1 MRKPEESLEDFTVK
15 AIAIE
20 KASEPARV
28 ASLRFRG
35 QVEVLRP
42 LASWD
47 GPADAG
53 PPVSRLPWF
62 QRSLAVVGG
71 LAVIALMFLS
81 AIFFGM
87 YDQPAVPSVGLSD
100 PATDHG
106 PMRMERPLKPDIF
119 ATQNSTPAGDELSQ
133 VRSIVKPR
141 SERPR
146 VQVTAYKP
154 RRQPRRPQPA
164 VPRFVP
170 TTLVI
175 YAENGE
181 IKKRIEPR
189 ISAVYKKP
197 LTITN

>member
-87 YDQPAVPSVGLSD
+87 YDQPAEPSVGLSD

-106 PMRMERPLKPDIF
+106 PMRTERPLKPDIF
-119 ATQNSTPAGDELSQ
+119 AAQNSTPAGDELPQ

-146 VQVTAYKP
+146 VQVAAYRP
-154 RRQPRRPQPA
+154 RRQSRRPPV

-189 ISAVYKKP
+189 LSAVYKKP

>member
-1 MRKPEESLEDFTVK
+1 MAPSRHRQQASKQRKCDRDAFFLKPHMDSHYTFDGREICFHPFYVRNPEVGHKNARHNKWTGGTIGYVQSLDYRALPGSYMRKPEESLEDFTVK

-28 ASLRFRG
+28 ASLHFRG

-81 AIFFGM
+81 AIFF
-87 YDQPAVPSVGLSD
+87 
-100 PATDHG
+100 
-106 PMRMERPLKPDIF
+106 
-119 ATQNSTPAGDELSQ
+119 
-133 VRSIVKPR
+133 
-141 SERPR
+141 
-146 VQVTAYKP
+146 
-154 RRQPRRPQPA
+154 
-164 VPRFVP
+164 
-170 TTLVI
+170 
-175 YAENGE
+175 
-181 IKKRIEPR
+181 
-189 ISAVYKKP
+189 
-197 LTITN
+197 

>member
-20 KASEPARV
+20 KAAEPARV

-53 PPVSRLPWF
+53 PSASRLPWF

-87 YDQPAVPSVGLSD
+87 YDQPAEPSVTLSD
-100 PATDHG
+100 PATDHS
-106 PMRMERPLKPDIF
+106 PMRTERPLKPDIF
-119 ATQNSTPAGDELSQ
+119 AAQNSTPAGDVLPP
-133 VRSIVKPR
+133 VRSIAKPLPL
-141 SERPR
+141 RPR
-146 VQVTAYKP
+146 VQVAAYRP
-154 RRQPRRPQPA
+154 RRQTRRPQPA
-164 VPRFVP
+164 VPGFVP

-181 IKKRIEPR
+181 IKTRVEPR
-189 ISAVYKKP
+189 LAAVYKKP
-197 LTITN
+197 QTITN